1 MKTLF
6 KMLNLNSR
14 DKNQQ
19 IAAISIE
26 LERFQKEC
34 TNLKSENEKLAG
46 GVKKLEVRIVKKKF
60 KSLIFIFFLKF

>member
-6 KMLNLNSR
+6 KILNLNSR

-34 TNLKSENEKLAG
+34 TNLKIENEKLAG
-46 GVKKLEVRIVKKKF
+46 GVKKLEV
-60 KSLIFIFFLKF
+60 SLIFF

>member
-34 TNLKSENEKLAG
+34 TNLKSENEKLAC
-46 GVKKLEVRIVKKKF
+46 GVKKLEVKFVKKF
-60 KSLIFIFFLKF
+60 LISNLFFLELQK

>member
-46 GVKKLEVRIVKKKF
+46 GVKKLEVSFV
-60 KSLIFIFFLKF
+60 